1 MVQSVRHGY
10 QDLGV
15 RSLTA
20 AHAAVY
26 SGEVRFEIRSASAQK
41 EGGVHDLHSYTRKLY
56 A

>member
-15 RSLTA
+15 MSLDA
-20 AHAAVY
+20 AHECVF
-26 SGEVRFEIRSASAQK
+26 SGNVRFEVRSASAQK